1 MKNRDP
7 CKAMV
12 RQFLLYLFMN
22 STHFPWPLRVRLK
35 QPSLKFVI
43 SIKHMIRVILKWL
56 KGRGMSVPVPR
67 ERVSPTL
74 KHNCG
79 GLVQLHHSGGKQASA
94 ATNWWSK
101 VPGHNGDKK
110 ALVGCVV
117 NPVSQREVQ
126 AVVLA
131 SASPNISKNR
141 TCYSY
146 YSMILIM
153 VFFSHHGDIELS
165 HLRSP
170 VPGKYSPYLWKDTV
184 MTRSVV

>member
-79 GLVQLHHSGGKQASA
+79 GLVQLHHSGGKQASVSS
-94 ATNWWSK
+94 NK
-101 VPGHNGDKK
+101 
-110 ALVGCVV
+110 LVIEGTWTQRGQKGPRRMCRQSRLSEGSSGC
-117 NPVSQREVQ
+117 S
-126 AVVLA
+126 
-131 SASPNISKNR
+131 
-141 TCYSY
+141 TC
-146 YSMILIM
+146 LCQ
-153 VFFSHHGDIELS
+153 
-165 HLRSP
+165 P
-170 VPGKYSPYLWKDTV
+170 QYL
-184 MTRSVV
+184 